1 MLKLKGQQAGNGICG
16 SDLGSKW
23 KGCFINVPGLIRVTQ

>member
-1 MLKLKGQQAGNGICG
+1 MLKLKGQEEGNGICG